1 MVQRS
6 IISLPFTLNL
16 LTTNVPHH
24 IGISQLI
31 CSPNQFTGFYMMG
44 TLFVNGL
51 KRSFFVEKYYFYWL
65 LMNPSQFC
73 VTVEKVF
80 C

>member
-1 MVQRS
+1 MVQQS

-16 LTTNVPHH
+16 LTTNVPH
-24 IGISQLI
+24 ILI
-31 CSPNQFTGFYMMG
+31 CSASQFTGFYMMG

-73 VTVEKVF
+73 VF